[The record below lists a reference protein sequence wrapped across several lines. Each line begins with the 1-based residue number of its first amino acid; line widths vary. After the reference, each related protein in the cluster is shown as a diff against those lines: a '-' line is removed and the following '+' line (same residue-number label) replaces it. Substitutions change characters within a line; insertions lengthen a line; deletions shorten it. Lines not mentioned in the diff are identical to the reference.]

1 MSTLPPTT
9 DVRCPS
15 ATVARVGAFLD
26 TASRFDVDALRRCF
40 TSDAEW
46 WVDTGPDRAV
56 GDRRHVS
63 NSHEVILHGRL
74 PIAAKLERLQV
85 LSTRLTGSYTLSAT
99 HVFGDAATAAVAAS
113 GVGMTRSGGPY
124 RNNHLFVLDF
134 EGELIAGV
142 HEYCDTLYALKLLV
156 RDERSRHS
164 VAEPPAVPV
173 VEARKASGAILLEL
187 VSAMGRGESA
197 RLMELCTPSASW
209 WFDGAVDRGGP
220 AAPVHAGASPPPA
233 RGRALLSA
241 RSAIIAAIPSLMDG
255 DGLALVPQRLLE
267 GDNWACVEV
276 EGIGTTVK
284 GRMYQ
289 NRYTWTATLQGGK
302 VAALNEYLDTRHVRD
317 TFAP

>member
-1 MSTLPPTT
+1 M
-9 DVRCPS
+9 
-15 ATVARVGAFLD
+15 VAPVGAFLD
-26 TASRFDVDALRRCF
+26 AVSRFDLDALSLCF
-40 TSDAEW
+40 TSDADW

-63 NSHEVILHGRL
+63 TSRAMILHGRL
-74 PIAAKLERLQV
+74 PIEVKLERLEA
-85 LSTRLTGSYTLSAT
+85 LSSRVTGSYSLSAT
-99 HVFGDAATAAVAAS
+99 QVFGDGAAAAVAAS
-113 GVGMTRSGGPY
+113 GAGVTHSGDAY

-156 RDERSRHS
+156 PDEGTRHS
-164 VAEPPAVPV
+164 VAEFPTAPV
-173 VEARKASGAILLEL
+173 VAAQRPSGVTLLEL
-187 VSAMGRGESA
+187 VSAMRHGDSA
-197 RLMELCTPSASW
+197 RVVELCTPDASW

-220 AAPVHAGASPPPA
+220 AARVHAGASPPPA

-241 RSAIIAAIPSLMDG
+241 RSAVIAAIPSLMDG

-267 GDNWACVEV
+267 GDDWAIVEV
-276 EGIGTTVK
+276 EGVGTTVK
-284 GRMYQ
+284 GRTYQ

-302 VAALNEYLDTRHVRD
+302 IAALNEYLDTRHVRD